1 MKPNYKPTRAAVP
14 SARRSGL
21 ALCLAASLAS
31 SFLAACGGGGSGS
44 DNTMSPTSSAPTLTT
59 TAAILVIPGSGG
71 VVDYFKQKLIADR
84 ATSVVTTVTT
94 TGAVESPSPS
104 PSPVSAPASAIAFAS
119 TTLQER
125 GVDEN
130 DWVKTD
136 GILLYGLSKA
146 YSTGNGS
153 TTAAVLQAQRRLAD
167 GQLQPVSR
175 LSLPSELNYSG
186 MYLVDAANR
195 LALVGQKFEAYALPP
210 FASVGP
216 AVLPAPTPS
225 TALGSTT
232 AAVTLPATLPSI
244 GSSSLLPPQVTR
256 TGIDLVATPPPGAIT
271 ATLSIANRIRIDGNL
286 VGSRVIGSTLY
297 VVSSWQ
303 PDLRKYAVPANATPA
318 QAQTAVAGLTAA
330 DILPTVTID
339 GGLAQALV
347 TEADCYVQGAN
358 ASLDR
363 QVTTI
368 TAFNLASPTLQRDSR
383 CFLGGTQA
391 LYMSSAAVYLA
402 SSRYFNYGP
411 NVALTIAP
419 AGSKTDIHKF
429 ALTGQSIDY
438 RGSGEVA
445 GHLGW
450 EADKNAYRMSE
461 HQGDLRVLTF
471 TGQQGWSTALNGT
484 TTAATAASPATLS
497 VLREAAAPGTFK
509 TLQVVAT
516 LPNAQRPAAIGKPGE
531 QVYAVQFVGARAY
544 VVTFRRTDPLY
555 VLDLSNPEDPK
566 TIGELE
572 IPGYSDYLYPLGDTL
587 LLGVGKD
594 ANDGGVAQGVKV
606 ALMDV
611 ADPTKPSIRS
621 SVTLGKRGSSS
632 GLDFSSR
639 GINLFQQGDLW
650 RIALPVRLNET
661 PVGTNN
667 FSFFDPTTQGLAR
680 FEVDAKAKTMVNK
693 PLVTSLTF
701 PAANPYSLA
710 YGQYDL
716 SQERSVQIESF
727 VYYFSGGLFR
737 VSSW

>member
-1 MKPNYKPTRAAVP
+1 MKPNFDPTCTAAP
-14 SARRSGL
+14 NARQNVRTLYL
-21 ALCLAASLAS
+21 ATILMTSV
-31 SFLAACGGGGSGS
+31 LAACGGGGTGS
-44 DNTMSPTSSAPTLTT
+44 DNTLLPTSPAPVAL
-59 TAAILVIPGSGG
+59 ASQASLAIASSGG

-84 ATSVVTTVTT
+84 ATGGAGVTVTT
-94 TGAVESPSPS
+94 T
-104 PSPVSAPASAIAFAS
+104 SAPSSSTANSTAAFAG

-136 GILLYGLSKA
+136 GSLLYGLSKA

-153 TTAAVLQAQRRLAD
+153 PTAALLQAQRRLAN
-167 GQLQPVSR
+167 GQLQAVGSLP
-175 LSLPSELNYSG
+175 LPSELSYSG
-186 MYLVDAANR
+186 MYLVGSANR
-195 LALVGQKFEAYALPP
+195 LALVGQKFEASTFFPAI
-210 FASVGP
+210 P
-216 AVLPAPTPS
+216 AVS
-225 TALGSTT
+225 TALASSTATGFIT
-232 AAVTLPATLPSI
+232 AAVPSPAGAPSI
-244 GSSSLLPPQVTR
+244 ATSLLLAPQVTR
-256 TGIDLVATPPPGAIT
+256 TGIDLVATPLPGT
-271 ATLSIANRIRIDGNL
+271 VTTTLSVANRIRIDGNL
-286 VGSRVIGSTLY
+286 VGSRVIGNTLY

-303 PDLRKYAVPANATPA
+303 PDLRKYAFPASATPA
-318 QAQTAVAGLTAA
+318 QAQTAVAGLSAA

-339 GGLAQALV
+339 GGAAQALV
-347 TEADCYVQGAN
+347 TEADCYVQTAN

-368 TAFNLASPTLQRDSR
+368 TAFNLASPTLQRSSR
-383 CFLGGTQA
+383 CFLGGTQS

-402 SSRYFNYGP
+402 SSRYFNYGS
-411 NVALTIAP
+411 NVALMIAP
-419 AGSKTDIHKF
+419 AGSTTDIHKF

-450 EADKNAYRMSE
+450 DADKNAYRMSE

-471 TGQQGWSTALNGT
+471 TGQQGWSTRLNGSAP
-484 TTAATAASPATLS
+484 AAPAASPATLT
-497 VLREAAAPGTFK
+497 VLREAAASSTSK

-516 LPNAQRPAAIGKPGE
+516 LPNTQRTAALGKPGE
-531 QVYAVQFVGARAY
+531 QVYAVQFVGTRAY

-555 VLDLSNPEDPK
+555 VLDLSNPADPK

-680 FEVDAKAKTMVNK
+680 FEVDAKTKTMVNK